1 MIDAMNFGP
10 FTGWT
15 SGESVYL
22 RVAGAMA
29 CLTSH
34 RKISTSVPVPLR
46 LLSLE
51 RVEDDT
57 CTEVWLVE
65 GPDGGRYVTTAGY
78 LTKSEPDAPEEVSY
92 YWEAAP

>member
-1 MIDAMNFGP
+1 MNFGP

-15 SGESVYL
+15 SGDRVYL
-22 RVAGAMA
+22 RVRGAMA

-34 RKISTSVPVPLR
+34 RKVSTSVPVPLV
-46 LLSLE
+46 LVSLE

-65 GPDGGRYVTTAGY
+65 APDGGKYVTVAGQ
-78 LTKSEPDAPEEVSY
+78 LTKAAEGAD
-92 YWEAAP
+92 EAMSP